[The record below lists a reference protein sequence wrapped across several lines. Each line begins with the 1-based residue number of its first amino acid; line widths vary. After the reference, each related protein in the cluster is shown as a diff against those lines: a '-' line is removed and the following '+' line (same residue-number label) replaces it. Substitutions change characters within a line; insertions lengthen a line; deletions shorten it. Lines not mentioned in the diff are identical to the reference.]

1 MHARAIQH
9 LRTRDPRLA
18 EWIERLGP
26 VKLAARRSREPF
38 LALLETVAHQQLAG
52 AAAKAIWTR
61 VVGLFPAGG
70 LCPEA
75 LLSLSDDHL
84 RSAGLSKA
92 KAAAMREI
100 AARTLAGE
108 VPNAQSIGQL
118 SEREII
124 AQLTRIRGI
133 GPWTVDMLLIFTLRR
148 PDILPVGDYG
158 VRKGFQV
165 LVRKRALPTPAQL
178 VKAAELWRPYRTTAS
193 LYLWRIADQPKK
205 KTPTSHEPI
214 S

>member
-26 VKLAARRSREPF
+26 VKLAARRSPDPF

-61 VVGLFPAGG
+61 VLRLFPEGG
-70 LCPEA
+70 LDPKA
-75 LLSLSDDHL
+75 LLSLSDDQL

-108 VPNAQSIGQL
+108 VPNAENIRRL
-118 SEREII
+118 TEREII

-165 LVRKRALPTPAQL
+165 LTRKRALPTPAQL
-178 VKAAELWRPYRTTAS
+178 LKGAELWRPYRTTAS
-193 LYLWRIADQPKK
+193 LYLWRIADQPKRK
-205 KTPTSHEPI
+205 ASA
-214 S
+214 

>member
-26 VKLAARRSREPF
+26 VKLAARRSPDPF
-38 LALLETVAHQQLAG
+38 LALLETIAHQQLAG
-52 AAAKAIWTR
+52 AAAKAIWAR
-61 VVGLFPAGG
+61 VLGLFPAGEPS
-70 LCPEA
+70 PEA
-75 LLSLSDDHL
+75 LLGLDEERL
-84 RSAGLSKA
+84 RSAGLSRSKA
-92 KAAAMREI
+92 VAMREI

-108 VPNAQSIGQL
+108 VPDAQGIRTL

-124 AQLTRIRGI
+124 AQLTRIRGV

-148 PDILPVGDYG
+148 PDILPAGDYG

-165 LVRKRALPTPAQL
+165 LHRKRTLPTPAQL
-178 VKAAELWRPYRTTAS
+178 VKGAELWRPYRTTAA
-193 LYLWRIADQPKK
+193 LYLWRIADAPKNK
-205 KTPTSHEPI
+205 PSA
-214 S
+214 

>member
-26 VKLAARRSREPF
+26 VKLAARRSPDPF
-38 LALLETVAHQQLAG
+38 LALLETVVHQQLAG

-61 VVGLFPAGG
+61 VLGLFPAGG
-70 LCPEA
+70 PDPKA

-84 RSAGLSKA
+84 RSAGLSKS

-100 AARTLAGE
+100 AARTLVGE
-108 VPNAQSIGQL
+108 VPDAESIRRL
-118 SEREII
+118 TEREII

-165 LVRKRALPTPAQL
+165 LTRKRALPTPAQL
-178 VKAAELWRPYRTTAS
+178 VKGAELWRPYRTTAA
-193 LYLWRIADQPKK
+193 LYLWRIADQPKTK
-205 KTPTSHEPI
+205 VTA
-214 S
+214 